1 MDKIHRVWE
10 IELQAVLEINKIGH
24 RRRILYSISRD
35 TENDPKCDNNNS
47 HSTTASTNDIDSK
60 SDANSNNETVSNS
73 SSSTTNNRTEKKT
86 DAVSSTSRHRN
97 RKNRAPQPP
106 TQTNNLEIRQPSELL
121 LTNQGNLNAQWKH
134 TSAAL
139 VSESIKYEAFVS
151 LHALIYDDLY
161 SVLIV
166 NFIIPYFFLHHPTSS
181 YSSISARPLSRN
193 SKAPSRQRNRYRNSR
208 RVNERSH
215 RSRRIIRPTQA

>member
-35 TENDPKCDNNNS
+35 TEHDPKCENNNS
-47 HSTTASTNDIDSK
+47 HASPTSNNDTDSK
-60 SDANSNNETVSNS
+60 SDANSNNET
-73 SSSTTNNRTEKKT
+73 STSRTEKKT
-86 DAVSSTSRHRN
+86 TDAISSTSRHRN
-97 RKNRAPQPP
+97 RKNRQAPQPP

-139 VSESIKYEAFVS
+139 VSESIKYEAYVS
-151 LHALIYDDLY
+151 
-161 SVLIV
+161 
-166 NFIIPYFFLHHPTSS
+166 SS
-181 YSSISARPLSRN
+181 RELSL
-193 SKAPSRQRNRYRNSR
+193 
-208 RVNERSH
+208 E
-215 RSRRIIRPTQA
+215 T